1 MANQISSIFKLKCP
15 KCGKGDLFCNKNV
28 YQYKG
33 FFDMP
38 KNCSNC
44 NQDFEIEPGFYY
56 GAMYVSYALTIALT
70 VSVFVAMVVLNVFNI
85 KWFLVIDF
93 LVLLIGLPYI
103 FKISRSLWLTIMVK
117 PEKGTIKNNDIKA

>member
-1 MANQISSIFKLKCP
+1 
-15 KCGKGDLFCNKNV
+15 
-28 YQYKG
+28 
-33 FFDMP
+33 MP